1 MIKRALKTIGI
12 ILLCIVGL
20 FVLLFV
26 VGYIVDIFNSAPL
39 NAMAK
44 KARADLVSYKA
55 DIKENAWVDYL
66 QAMEKVPDITI
77 SFDVNNYLQGKTVL
91 SPQFPREIEKYP
103 VVYPI
108 IARGNEKALCR
119 VPFNYNAGWNME
131 LPNYIS
137 VQKVAKI
144 LAVQSMQ
151 ALKSNNMEKSVDY
164 TIQGLK
170 FCDHFIQGGPVLINY
185 MVGIVSYGI
194 MLKHLAYG
202 LENSKY
208 TVRQLGRIRTTLFN
222 CADSLPLLSWALKGD
237 IDILKSGKFPF
248 NSLGIR
254 LSCWSCFF
262 SPKLAFLKG
271 LNTQKKSIAE
281 MSRHEMASMQI
292 TNDET
297 TEGYPFIK
305 DSLPGKDPRNN
316 PIRALAEAH
325 FSSMLKRKIELTAK
339 LRAMNLAAEIREK
352 ELLAGGLPETLDGL
366 DNENRINPMTRKE
379 WNYSYTVDSVVI
391 SSSPPDSHKPT
402 PVVHLT
408 LKKVR

>member
-1 MIKRALKTIGI
+1 
-12 ILLCIVGL
+12 
-20 FVLLFV
+20 
-26 VGYIVDIFNSAPL
+26 
-39 NAMAK
+39 
-44 KARADLVSYKA
+44 
-55 DIKENAWVDYL
+55 
-66 QAMEKVPDITI
+66 
-77 SFDVNNYLQGKTVL
+77 
-91 SPQFPREIEKYP
+91 
-103 VVYPI
+103 
-108 IARGNEKALCR
+108 
-119 VPFNYNAGWNME
+119 
-131 LPNYIS
+131 
-137 VQKVAKI
+137 
-144 LAVQSMQ
+144 
-151 ALKSNNMEKSVDY
+151 
-164 TIQGLK
+164 
-170 FCDHFIQGGPVLINY
+170 
-185 MVGIVSYGI
+185 
-194 MLKHLAYG
+194 
-202 LENSKY
+202 
-208 TVRQLGRIRTTLFN
+208 
-222 CADSLPLLSWALKGD
+222 
-237 IDILKSGKFPF
+237 
-248 NSLGIR
+248 
-254 LSCWSCFF
+254 
-262 SPKLAFLKG
+262 
-271 LNTQKKSIAE
+271 